1 MGFKITIDGYAATGK
16 GTVTKEIAKK
26 LNILQVDSGS
36 LYRTFGLYVIENNVD
51 ITNEQ
56 EIEDAIIKSNIT
68 LGADAKVYI
77 GDRDVSSL
85 IRTEQVAKVTSQVAK
100 LKKVREYILKI
111 QRGLSKEQDVIMEGR
126 DIGSEVFPD
135 AELKIFLNADVEE
148 RAKRRYLELVNKGKN
163 VNFEEVRT
171 QLIERDKEDS
181 TREISPLIKTE
192 DMIEIDT
199 TNMTPEQV
207 IDKILGL
214 VKEKGLGCF

>member
-16 GTVTKEIAKK
+16 GTVTKEIAKR

-36 LYRTFGLYVIENNVD
+36 LYRTFGLYTIENNVD

-56 EIEDAIIKSNIT
+56 ELEEAILKSNIS

-77 GDRDVSSL
+77 GTRDVSSL
-85 IRTEQVAKVTSQVAK
+85 IRTEQVAKAASNVAK
-100 LKKVREYILKI
+100 LRKVREYILKI

-148 RAKRRYLELVNKGKN
+148 RAKRRYLELVNKGKD
-163 VNFEEVRT
+163 VNFEEVRA

-207 IDKILGL
+207 IEKILGL
-214 VKEKGLGCF
+214 VSKKGLGCF